1 MGKKKLT
8 IEQAMSQAKEATNV
22 GNVQKAVKIYS
33 AILKRNPNFAPAK
46 ESLQKLNKSPTD
58 KHTLPTDKPLELSAD
73 KINGLIEL
81 YNQGNLLMV
90 EAECKKI
97 LKSQPKELTILNLL
111 GAAQTRQ
118 MKYKE
123 AIVTYEKAIQ
133 LNPSFV
139 EAYLNLASSL
149 TELGKHEEAA
159 LNCKKAIKLN
169 PKFAEAHC
177 VLGQAQKTLE
187 QSENAIKSFKKAL
200 QLKPGFPEAYIGLG
214 NIYLRQ
220 GLVKKGL
227 HMKQLGQHVICFDPD
242 SGVSILRGEQYEKN

>member
-1 MGKKKLT
+1 M
-8 IEQAMSQAKEATNV
+8 
-22 GNVQKAVKIYS
+22 
-33 AILKRNPNFAPAK
+33 
-46 ESLQKLNKSPTD
+46 
-58 KHTLPTDKPLELSAD
+58 
-73 KINGLIEL
+73 
-81 YNQGNLLMV
+81 
-90 EAECKKI
+90 
-97 LKSQPKELTILNLL
+97 
-111 GAAQTRQ
+111 
-118 MKYKE
+118 
-123 AIVTYEKAIQ
+123 
-133 LNPSFV
+133 
-139 EAYLNLASSL
+139 NLASSL

-169 PKFAEAHC
+169 PKFAEAHY